1 MMHSDIL
8 VTIVISLAIHAAIV
22 GFVGKP
28 ETRLDMLALPQGGQ
42 TLQLNVTLASPP
54 KPKTEPVKTD
64 QNEPSDEPEPQ
75 AVKKP
80 ESVVTTRGD
89 SPNKTVVKTEEDSPK
104 PVSKPKPPEPEKQP
118 ETLPP
123 EKLVAK
129 KETTESQQPV
139 TEASK
144 GNTAQDMNRT
154 ADVAGLTDQRPLV
167 SEPLFN
173 GAQRKPAY
181 PYQARKRGQQ
191 GTVLLEVFL
200 DNRGHIES
208 VTLVDS
214 SGFSLLD
221 RAAEKA
227 VRGWSF
233 RPLVRDGV
241 SLACRVRVP
250 VVFRLDA

>member
-64 QNEPSDEPEPQ
+64 QKEPSDEPEPQ
-75 AVKKP
+75 VVKKP
-80 ESVVTTRGD
+80 ESVVTTRGE
-89 SPNKTVVKTEEDSPK
+89 SPSKAVAKTEDDR
-104 PVSKPKPPEPEKQP
+104 PKPPESEKQP

-181 PYQARKRGQQ
+181 PYMARKRGQQ

-200 DNRGHIES
+200 DKRGQIES

-227 VRGWSF
+227 VRRWSF

-241 SLACRVRVP
+241 ALSSRVRVP

>member
-1 MMHSDIL
+1 MKHSDIL
-8 VTIVISLAIHAAIV
+8 VTIVISLVIHAAIV

-42 TLQLNVTLASPP
+42 TLQVKVTLASPS
-54 KPKTEPVKTD
+54 KPKAEPVKAE
-64 QNEPSDEPEPQ
+64 QNKPADEPEPE
-75 AVKKP
+75 AEKKP
-80 ESVVTTRGD
+80 ESVVTTRGI
-89 SPNKTVVKTEEDSPK
+89 SPNKTVVKAEDDRPK
-104 PVSKPKPPEPEKQP
+104 PVRKPKPPELEKKP
-118 ETLPP
+118 AILPP
-123 EKLVAK
+123 EQTVAK
-129 KETTESQQPV
+129 KETVEPQQPV
-139 TEASK
+139 TEPSK
-144 GNTAQDMNRT
+144 GNTAQDMSRT

-167 SEPLFN
+167 TEPLFN

-181 PYQARKRGQQ
+181 PYMARKRGQQ

-200 DNRGHIES
+200 DKRGQIES

-227 VRGWSF
+227 VRRWSF

-241 SLACRVRVP
+241 ALSSRVRVP

>member
-42 TLQLNVTLASPP
+42 TLQVNVTLASPSSS
-54 KPKTEPVKTD
+54 KAEPEKDD
-64 QNEPSDEPEPQ
+64 QNKPADEPEPQ
-75 AVKKP
+75 VVKKP

-89 SPNKTVVKTEEDSPK
+89 SPNKTVVKTDDERPR
-104 PVSKPKPPEPEKQP
+104 PVRKPKPPEPEKKP
-118 ETLPP
+118 DTLPP

-129 KETTESQQPV
+129 KETTESQRPV
-139 TEASK
+139 TEVSK
-144 GNTAQDMNRT
+144 GNTAQDMSRT

-167 SEPLFN
+167 TEPLFN

-200 DNRGHIES
+200 DKRGHIES

-227 VRGWSF
+227 VRRWSF

-241 SLACRVRVP
+241 ALASRVRVP